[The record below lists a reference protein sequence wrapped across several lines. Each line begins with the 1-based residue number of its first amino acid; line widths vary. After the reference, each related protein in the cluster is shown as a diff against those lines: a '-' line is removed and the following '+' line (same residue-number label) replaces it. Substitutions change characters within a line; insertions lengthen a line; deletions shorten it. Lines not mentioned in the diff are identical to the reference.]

1 MGSTHSSPQK
11 STNHENLTIDSE
23 FNDLWNQLT
32 NEETITEETLINYLN
47 MYDRVL
53 VHLVFRFISLGNP
66 QITKLF
72 MLSRIRDMREDD
84 NPARTGSHRAQFWTL
99 LDATH
104 FSCREILKVTLMD
117 ASVDIEIESFRTLR
131 IQFPNL
137 ESIVHSVIL
146 SVLFKRTH
154 PMDLA
159 QVTDSS
165 KIVMPKIFRRLRL
178 LLPTTITETPQLL
191 FSSQTGGMS
200 YRALVPALKY
210 YPGGLIFLFQ
220 GLSGELFGSY
230 ADRSEWVDTQGYDE
244 SAKDSFL
251 FELSPTIRIRIPN
264 RVGSRNFVYMNTMP
278 SSTRPFGIGF
288 GGREGSFRV
297 WINGSDLTKIMC
309 MESDATFESGY
320 ITSGSEEGTVEVR
333 NFELW
338 GVGGNEATLIQ
349 AKHRESEDS
358 NRQDR
363 RRVDKTR
370 LVENQ
375 FDREVLFAN
384 TFKNQQDG
392 GTRLGS

>member
-1 MGSTHSSPQK
+1 VG
-11 STNHENLTIDSE
+11 I
-23 FNDLWNQLT
+23 
-32 NEETITEETLINYLN
+32 ET
-47 MYDRVL
+47 
-53 VHLVFRFISLGNP
+53 
-66 QITKLF
+66 
-72 MLSRIRDMREDD
+72 
-84 NPARTGSHRAQFWTL
+84 
-99 LDATH
+99 
-104 FSCREILKVTLMD
+104 
-117 ASVDIEIESFRTLR
+117 ESFETLR
-131 IQFPNL
+131 IQLPNL

-154 PMDLA
+154 PLDLTE
-159 QVTDSS
+159 VTDSS
-165 KIVMPKIFRRLRL
+165 KIMEPKILRRLRL
-178 LLPTTITETPQLL
+178 LLPTTVTETPQLL

-210 YPGGLIFLFQ
+210 YAGGLIFLFQ
-220 GLSGELFGSY
+220 SLSGELFGCY

-244 SAKDSFL
+244 TAKDSFL
-251 FELSPTIRIRIPN
+251 FQLSPAIRIRKPN

-297 WINGSDLTKIMC
+297 WIDGSDLTKIMC
-309 MESDATFESGY
+309 MESDATFEGGN
-320 ITSGSEEGTVEVR
+320 ITSESEEGIVGVR

-338 GVGGNEATLIQ
+338 GVGGIEATLIQ

-384 TFKNQQDG
+384 TFKNQQAG